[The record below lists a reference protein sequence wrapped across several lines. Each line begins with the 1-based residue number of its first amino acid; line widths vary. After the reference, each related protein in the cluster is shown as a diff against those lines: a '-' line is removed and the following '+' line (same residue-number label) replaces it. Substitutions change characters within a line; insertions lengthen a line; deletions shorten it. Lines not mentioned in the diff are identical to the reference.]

1 MKKILIFSGAGL
13 DKESGIQT
21 FRDSDGLWNNYKVE
35 DVATMDGW
43 RKNRELVLDFYNLRR
58 REMKNVQPNLAHKLI
73 ASLET
78 DYNVTVVTQNVTD
91 LQERAGSTKV
101 IHLHGELNKSKSTF
115 PGSTETYDSPGDINI
130 GDKCPRGAQLRPS
143 VIWFGE
149 DLDGNSLERAI
160 TAATE
165 CDICIIIGTSMQV
178 SPANQI
184 PLIVKDGTPI
194 YYVDPGEKFDIPRY
208 YDTEGRWADE
218 ITFVEYEHIKEIA
231 LIGMEKVIEII
242 KK

>member
-21 FRDSDGLWNNYKVE
+21 FRDSDGLWNSYKVE

-43 RKNRELVLDFYNLRR
+43 RKNRKLVLDFYNLRR
-58 REMKNVQPNLAHKLI
+58 SEMKNVQPNLAHKLI

-101 IHLHGELNKSKSTF
+101 IHLHGELLKSKSTF
-115 PGSTETYDSPGDINI
+115 PGSTEVYDCTGDIKI
-130 GDKCPRGAQLRPS
+130 GDKCPRGSQLRPN
-143 VIWFGE
+143 IIFFDE
-149 DLDGNSLERAI
+149 NLDPSNLDKAVK
-160 TAATE
+160 AANE
-165 CDICIIIGTSMQV
+165 CDICIIVGTSMQV

-231 LIGMEKVIEII
+231 SIGMEKVIEII